1 MSDLKPMHDRTY
13 EFGLAVIAE
22 YRRTHPAD
30 EAEAILWSE
39 VLKTQ
44 KSMATNTAE
53 SDGSDTRRD
62 FAAKFQI
69 ALKESREC
77 YQLLRMLAQIT
88 PRRRNEL
95 IALLRQCDEIIA
107 ILVTSLKTTKRN
119 RAADKSRRQR

>member
-1 MSDLKPMHDRTY
+1 M
-13 EFGLAVIAE
+13 V
-22 YRRTHPAD
+22 
-30 EAEAILWSE
+30 
-39 VLKTQ
+39 KTQ

-77 YQLLRMLAQIT
+77 YQLLRMLVQIT

-119 RAADKSRRQR
+119 QAADKSRRQR